1 MGLVSMGASTTMSWT
16 PSWEAQEE
24 NRSSR
29 SIFIL
34 WWWGFNSIPGNS
46 QPLNVSEQ
54 STRHTRDT
62 ICLICAAHSA
72 WHVLLP
78 VPGRSPSPITG
89 GRECSRKRRAVWM
102 TDHWTVSNFSCTHKS
117 KGGGGRGAVGAAA
130 GDSEVV
136 LTLWV
141 CPSDTFLW
149 QKQAKK
155 LLGQRPGQQQPSLSM
170 GGLSMGD
177 RSSLG
182 KPSSNS
188 SSTSTALGLS
198 LCQRKT
204 PRLPA
209 NLETLEKP
217 LSACC
222 PMPCPDVPSRPLTSL
237 LASHIITSN
246 RVRRHSG
253 LPT

>member
-1 MGLVSMGASTTMSWT
+1 MGASTTMNWT
-16 PSWEAQEE
+16 SSWEAQEE

-62 ICLICAAHSA
+62 ICLICAAHSGLACAPASA
-72 WHVLLP
+72 WKKPFPHHRR
-78 VPGRSPSPITG
+78 PG
-89 GRECSRKRRAVWM
+89 ECSRKRRAVWM
-102 TDHWTVSNFSCTHKS
+102 TDHWIVSNFSCTHKS

-155 LLGQRPGQQQPSLSM
+155 LLGQRPGQQHPSLSF
-170 GGLSMGD
+170 SEV
-177 RSSLG
+177 SLWETGAAWGSQAVIVAPHPQLWGFPCVKG
-182 KPSSNS
+182 KHP
-188 SSTSTALGLS
+188 GY
-198 LCQRKT
+198 
-204 PRLPA
+204 
-209 NLETLEKP
+209 
-217 LSACC
+217 
-222 PMPCPDVPSRPLTSL
+222 
-237 LASHIITSN
+237 
-246 RVRRHSG
+246 

>member
-1 MGLVSMGASTTMSWT
+1 MNWT

-141 CPSDTFLW
+141 CPSTPFFGKS
-149 QKQAKK
+149 KQRSYWAR
-155 LLGQRPGQQQPSLSM
+155 GQ
-170 GGLSMGD
+170 D
-177 RSSLG
+177 
-182 KPSSNS
+182 SSN
-188 SSTSTALGLS
+188 LHS
-198 LCQRKT
+198 LWEAS
-204 PRLPA
+204 LW
-209 NLETLEKP
+209 ETGAAWGSQAVIVAPHPQLWGF
-217 LSACC
+217 
-222 PMPCPDVPSRPLTSL
+222 PCVKGKHP
-237 LASHIITSN
+237 
-246 RVRRHSG
+246 G
-253 LPT
+253 CLPT